1 MTFDRFMSHKK
12 EDIIAIATKLFARDG
27 YHAVGVDRII
37 AESGVA
43 KMTFYKHFPSKNK
56 LIVAVLEA
64 RSVIALSS
72 LRTFVGGKNT
82 PMKRL
87 QAVFDWHAKWFGSDD
102 FTGCMFIAATAEF
115 HNSEPEVSRCSSEHK
130 RLLTGFISEILSDLV
145 EHRSVDRLARQTVM
159 LLDGAVTAALVHDRS
174 AAAKEAWVAMQAL
187 VTSATGPR

>member
-1 MTFDRFMSHKK
+1 MAHKR
-12 EDIIAIATKLFARDG
+12 EDILAIATRLFARDG
-27 YHAVGVDRII
+27 YHAVGIDRII
-37 AESGVA
+37 ADSGVA

-64 RSVIALSS
+64 RSTTALSS
-72 LRTFVGGKNT
+72 LRTFVEGKTT

-87 QAVFDWHAKWFGSDD
+87 QAVFDWHSKWFGSDD

-130 RLLTGFISEILSDLV
+130 RLLTDFISEILTDLV
-145 EHRSVDRLARQTVM
+145 DNKSVDRMARQTVM

-187 VTSATGPR
+187 VHAATGPR

>member
-1 MTFDRFMSHKK
+1 MAHKR
-12 EDIIAIATKLFARDG
+12 EDILAAATRLFASDG

-56 LIVAVLEA
+56 LIVAVLDA
-64 RSVIALSS
+64 RSAAALSS
-72 LRTFVGGKNT
+72 LRSFVGGRST

-87 QAVFDWHAKWFGSDD
+87 QAVFDWHSRWFGSAD

-115 HNSEPEVSRCSSEHK
+115 HNSQPEVSRCSSEHK

-159 LLDGAVTAALVHDRS
+159 LLDGAVTAALLHDRS

-187 VTSATGPR
+187 VTAAARPR